1 MDTVLTPRDLTAALR
16 AAGVAETDS
25 STLGRAE
32 YSSDASLYR
41 VPPTVVAYPRD
52 VDEVAGCLRVAREL
66 GVPITS
72 RGSGTSIAGNAVGT
86 GMVLDFRR
94 HFRAS
99 PVIDPEARTATV
111 APGVVEDDLQ
121 RAAAAYG
128 LRFGPDPSTHN
139 RATIGG
145 MIGNN
150 ACGSRALKYGRTA
163 DNVLSLDVLTAGG
176 ERLALA
182 REQLPETSPVHA
194 ALHEIAAANLAV
206 LRTELGRFT
215 RQVSGYSLEHLLPER
230 GFDVAKAF
238 VGTEGSCGLLTSATL
253 RLLSAPAETVLVV
266 LGYPDMPAAADA
278 VPTLLGHDPVAM
290 EGIDARIVDVVRHRR
305 GAAKVPELPR
315 GQGWLFVELGGEDAC
330 ELGAAARALAAD
342 AQASDHRIVADADQA
357 RALWRIREDGAGL
370 SGRSLEGHPAHSGWE
385 DAAVP
390 PARLGG
396 YLREFEALLGNY
408 GLATMPYG
416 HFGDGCVHSR
426 IDFPFDAR
434 GGTATYREFL
444 TEAARLAVRH
454 EGSMSGEHGDG
465 RTRGELLSVMYS
477 PEAIK
482 AFEAVKGAYDPA
494 NVLNPGIIV
503 NPRPLD
509 ADIRVAAAAPMR
521 RGLGLAYTDDAGDFS
536 RAVHRCTGVGK
547 CVVDLTSSGGVMCP
561 SYVATGAE
569 KDSTRGRARV
579 LQEMLS
585 GSVVE
590 GGWRSPEVH
599 EALDLCLS
607 CKGCASDCPTGI
619 DMASYKAEVLYQSYR
634 GRIRPASHYSL
645 GALPRWARLAS
656 AAPGPANRAL
666 AMKPLADLVKRAG
679 GIDPR
684 RDLPPFAERSFR
696 DWFSRRV
703 PEGSGHEPVL
713 LWVDTFTDYFTP
725 AVGKAAVRLLES
737 LGFAVGIT
745 EKPECC
751 GLTWITTGQLPTARR
766 KIRSSLDAMRP
777 HVAAGVPVVG
787 LEPSCTAVFRSD
799 AAELLG
805 EAAPG
810 ARPTAEAMHTL
821 AELLAAHRPDW
832 EPPRLDGTEIVAQP
846 HCHQHA
852 VLGWEADAAL
862 LERAGARVRQL
873 GGCCGLAGN
882 FGVERGHYETSVAVA
897 ETALLPEVR
906 QRPDAVLA
914 ADGFSCRTQLDALAG
929 RPGRHLA
936 EILTRDD
943 EVTRRLR

>member
-1 MDTVLTPRDLTAALR
+1 MVTMDAALTPRDLAAALG
-16 AAGVAETDS
+16 AAGLAETDA

-32 YSSDASLYR
+32 YSSDASLFR
-41 VPPTVVAYPRD
+41 VPPKVVVSPRGVDD
-52 VDEVAGCLRVAREL
+52 VAACARVAREL

-94 HFRAS
+94 HFRAT

-111 APGVVEDDLQ
+111 QPGVVEDDLQ
-121 RAAAAYG
+121 RAATAHG
-128 LRFGPDPSTHN
+128 LQFGPDPSTHN

-145 MIGNN
+145 MVGNN
-150 ACGSRALKYGRTA
+150 ACGSRALAYGRTA
-163 DNVLSLDVLTAGG
+163 DNVLSLDVLTAAG
-176 ERLALA
+176 ERLTLGSNQSPALSA
-182 REQLPETSPVHA
+182 THGV
-194 ALHEIAAANLAV
+194 LHGIAAANLAV
-206 LRTELGRFT
+206 LRTELGRFR
-215 RQVSGYSLEHLLPER
+215 RQVSGYSLEHLLPEND
-230 GFDVAKAF
+230 FDVAKAF
-238 VGTEGSCGLLTSATL
+238 VGTEGTCGLLLSATL
-253 RLLSAPAETVLVV
+253 RLVTAPAQTVLVV

-278 VPTLLGHDPVAM
+278 VPALLGHAPVAM

-305 GAAKVPELPR
+305 GAGRVPELPR
-315 GQGWLFVELGGEDAC
+315 GQGWMFVELGGEQTA
-330 ELGAAARALAAD
+330 ELEAAGRALAAD
-342 AQASDHRIVADADQA
+342 AQATDHRIVTDSAQA

-370 SGRSLEGHPAHSGWE
+370 SGRSLANHPAHSGWE

-396 YLREFEALLGNY
+396 YLREFDALMSSY

-434 GGTATYREFL
+434 GGAEVYREFL
-444 TEAARLAVRH
+444 QEAARLAVRH

-465 RTRGELLSVMYS
+465 RTRGELLPIMYS
-477 PEAIK
+477 AEAIK
-482 AFEAVKGAYDPA
+482 AFEAVKDAYDPG
-494 NVLNPGIIV
+494 NMLNPGIIV

-509 ADIRVAAAAPMR
+509 ADIRVASARPAR
-521 RGLGLAYTDDAGDFS
+521 RGLGLRYTDDAGDFS

-547 CVVDLTSSGGVMCP
+547 CVVEETGSGVVMCP

-579 LQEMLS
+579 LQEMLD
-585 GSVVE
+585 GSVVA

-634 GRIRPASHYSL
+634 GRVRPASHYSL

-656 AAPGPANRAL
+656 RSPGLANGAL
-666 AMKPLADLVKRAG
+666 AAKPLAGLVKRAG
-679 GIDPR
+679 GIEPR
-684 RDLPPFAERSFR
+684 RDLPRFADRSFR
-696 DWFSRRV
+696 SWFTHRV
-703 PEGSGHEPVL
+703 PDLPGGDPVL

-725 AVGKAAVRLLES
+725 SVGKAAVRLLES
-737 LGFAVGIT
+737 AGFAVRIT

-751 GLTWITTGQLPTARR
+751 GLTWISTGQLPTARR

-777 HVAAGVPVVG
+777 QVAAGVPVVG

-805 EAAPG
+805 TDAPDVQ
-810 ARPTAEAMHTL
+810 ATADAVHTL
-821 AELLAAHRPDW
+821 AELLAAYRPGW
-832 EPPRLDGTEIVAQP
+832 EPPSLGGTEIVAQP

-852 VLGWEADAAL
+852 VLGFEADEAL
-862 LERAGARVRQL
+862 LARAGAEVQRL

-897 ETALLPEVR
+897 ETALLPAVR
-906 QRPDAVLA
+906 EHPDAVVA
-914 ADGFSCRTQLDALAG
+914 ADGFSCRTQLEALAG
-929 RPGRHLA
+929 RRGRHLA
-936 EILTRDD
+936 ELLTQPG
-943 EVTRRLR
+943 